1 MGDSEAGE
9 LWESRPLLAEPSASL
24 FNVAVLISL
33 KVTCLKAKTKTNP
46 TTTQESS
53 FYTGLDC

>member
-24 FNVAVLISL
+24 FNVAVLIFL
-33 KVTCLKAKTKTNP
+33 TVNRLITKTKTNP
-46 TTTQESS
+46 TITQEWSIYRGS
-53 FYTGLDC
+53 DC